1 MERNERQQLRAI
13 TDEVARWVDDAHSV
27 LSYRAK
33 INGVG
38 NDAVDRIRRAVVPVR
53 RDGEVGWRIVLLRP
67 EMVGT

>member
-13 TDEVARWVDDAHSV
+13 TDEVASWVDDAHSV

-38 NDAVDRIRRAVVPVR
+38 NDAVDRIRRAVVACAA
-53 RDGEVGWRIVLLRP
+53 
-67 EMVGT
+67 